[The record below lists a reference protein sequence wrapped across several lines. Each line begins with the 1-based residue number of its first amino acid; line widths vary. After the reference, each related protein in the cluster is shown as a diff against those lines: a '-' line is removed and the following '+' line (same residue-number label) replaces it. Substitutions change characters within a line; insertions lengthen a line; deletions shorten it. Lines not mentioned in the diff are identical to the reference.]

1 MSAPDRHADRLAL
14 RMARDAAAPRTSHSI
29 GVLSQP
35 LSISTNR
42 FEGTP
47 Q

>member
-1 MSAPDRHADRLAL
+1 MSAPDRLAL
-14 RMARDAAAPRTSHSI
+14 VMARDAAAPRTSRSI
-29 GVLSQP
+29 SAGLSQP